1 MPDLRLATFNCEN
14 LMMRCDFSHAGI
26 ARARERLTEVDDAN
40 VAAQVDAAFNV
51 LSEDDRTLTAEALAL
66 TGAEV
71 CALQEVENLVTLTAF
86 DTRYLTRWSGAEFEE
101 RVLLEGN
108 DSRGIDVGLLSRLPV
123 IHYRSH
129 ARETY
134 GTLGIAPP
142 HGSSVNDYAFRRD
155 CLEADLVKDG
165 RVLTLFVCH
174 FKSMY
179 GGRHKTRAIRQAEA
193 RAVRLIIERRF
204 QRPEA
209 EEWIILGDFNDYFER
224 DGHRLSDHG
233 LGPLID
239 DGFAVDLVTHAI
251 PDPMDR
257 WTHHYNG
264 DDTYGALD
272 HIFLSPALAAR
283 NARPDVRI
291 IRGGAPF
298 RAARYQG
305 ARFPGVGWNDPK
317 ASDHCPLAAHLQF
330 EGRPLVA

>member
-14 LMMRCDFSHAGI
+14 LMMRCDFAEAGI
-26 ARARERLTEVDDAN
+26 AKARQRLTEVDDAA
-40 VAAQVDAAFNV
+40 VAEQVDSVFNV
-51 LSEDDRTLTAEALAL
+51 LSEDDRTLTAEALAA
-66 TGAEV
+66 TQAEV

-86 DTRYLTRWSGAEFEE
+86 DTRYLARWSGEPFEE

-134 GTLGIAPP
+134 GSLGLKPP
-142 HGSSVNDYAFRRD
+142 PRLSVNDYAFRRD
-155 CLEADLVKDG
+155 CLEADIVKDG

-179 GGRHKTRAIRQAEA
+179 GGRRKTRAIRQAEA

-204 QRPEA
+204 KRPEA
-209 EEWIILGDFNDYFER
+209 EEWIVLGDFNDYFELDGRPLR
-224 DGHRLSDHG
+224 DHA
-233 LGPLID
+233 LGPLVD
-239 DGFAVDLVTHAI
+239 DGFAVDLVTHAVA
-251 PDPMDR
+251 DPLDR

-272 HIFLSPALAAR
+272 HIFLSPALAQR
-283 NARPDVRI
+283 NAQPHVRI
-291 IRGGAPF
+291 VRAGTPF
-298 RAARYQG
+298 RARRYEG
-305 ARFPGVGWNDPK
+305 ARFPGVGWSVPK
-317 ASDHCPLAAHLQF
+317 ASDHCPLAATLQF